1 MRPHRVGILLASPV
15 IAEGISS
22 ILSSVPGITLSRG
35 PWTAGKDSPSVVVT
49 DVFSLSKCQSAP
61 SKVCV
66 ADGGMP
72 QSVMAMFDEVVS
84 IFDPP
89 QEICRKIR
97 SHLAPQESEQR
108 GQDLSPREKDV
119 IKLIVKGLANKEI
132 AVMMNVSVNT
142 VMTHRRNI
150 AAKLKI
156 HSPAG
161 LTIFALATG
170 LAKIE
175 ELT

>member
-1 MRPHRVGILLASPV
+1 MRQQRVGILLASPV
-15 IAEGISS
+15 IAEGISG
-22 ILSSVPGITLSRG
+22 ILSSMPGIALSRG
-35 PWTAGKDSPSVVVT
+35 PWINGADSPAVVVT
-49 DVFSLSKCQSAP
+49 DIYNYAKCQGP
-61 SKVCV
+61 VRKLCV
-66 ADGGMP
+66 ASGVMP
-72 QSVMAMFDEVVS
+72 QSVTAMFDEVVS
-84 IFDPP
+84 IFDSP
-89 QEICRKIR
+89 QEICRKVR
-97 SHLAPQESEQR
+97 SHLSPQQAEQK

-119 IKLIVKGLANKEI
+119 IKLIVKGLSNKEI
-132 AVMMNVSVNT
+132 ATTMNVSVNT